1 MSWFRSPILDYMR
14 LVQCSL
20 TVRSVSISWDSG
32 TIVCCLSTIVR
43 SVVQFMSLRFRIH
56 SAIYISTIR
65 PIHTSNRTGG
75 GGFSFRVG
83 AQGRYQRLLIVP
95 RWNCFFSLH
104 WMFFDPRDHLLPA
117 EMGGAWCWIYC
128 MSREIGTKIRVI
140 ARGDLCVLVC
150 ERRRSQIVAL
160 QFSVLRLRHVT

>member
-1 MSWFRSPILDYMR
+1 MR

-95 RWNCFFSLH
+95 RWNCFFLFIGCFLILEITYYRPKWGEH
-104 WMFFDPRDHLLPA
+104 DA
-117 EMGGAWCWIYC
+117 EYTVCLEKLGRKSES
-128 MSREIGTKIRVI
+128 SRVVTCAYWSASVV
-140 ARGDLCVLVC
+140 DL
-150 ERRRSQIVAL
+150 R
-160 QFSVLRLRHVT
+160 